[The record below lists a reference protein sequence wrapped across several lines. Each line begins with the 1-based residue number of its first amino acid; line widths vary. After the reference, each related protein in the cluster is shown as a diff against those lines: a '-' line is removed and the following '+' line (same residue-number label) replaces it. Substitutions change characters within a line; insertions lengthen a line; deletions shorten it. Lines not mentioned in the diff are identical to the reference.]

1 MDKKKILNYVIIF
14 LLVYLIMSIFF
25 KPATEQTEVADNDI
39 ILRTTKKEYSQ
50 NELVSV
56 EILNTTDQA
65 FTIVS
70 DCPKEPLTILS
81 YKQGEWTQISQEAGV
96 SCENFPDIFVE
107 PDKKIFID
115 YRGWNN
121 ALFGEI
127 GRYKV
132 TIDVE
137 DKTIESPE
145 FEVKPK
151 SFWGSLF
158 TYAFYQPIYNI
169 LIFLVSIVPFHDLGL
184 AIILLTIIIR
194 TILLLPSNKAM
205 KSQRKMQEIQ
215 PKLQKIKEKYKNN
228 QEMIAKETMEIWK
241 THKVNPFGSCLPLLI
256 QFPFLIAIFYVI
268 NSGLNPDDAYL
279 LYGPLR
285 DFSLSGINVNFLGIL
300 DLTKVNVFVL
310 PLIVGSLQFAQMK
323 LSMSRKKTKEE
334 KKSGNEMEK
343 ASEFMIYI
351 MPVMIAVFTASL
363 PAGVGLY
370 WGTSTLYG
378 IIQQIFVNKQ
388 VTEEKSSVKVVK
400 N

>member
-1 MDKKKILNYVIIF
+1 MDKKKILNYVLIF
-14 LLVYLIMSIFF
+14 LLVYLIMSFFF
-25 KPATEQTEVADNDI
+25 KPSGENAEVADNDI
-39 ILRTTKKEYSQ
+39 VLKTTKREYGQ
-50 NELVSV
+50 NELISV
-56 EILNTTDQA
+56 EILNTTDRA
-65 FTIVS
+65 FTLTS
-70 DCPKEPLTILS
+70 ECPKEPLNVYT
-81 YKQGEWTQISQEAGV
+81 YKQGEWTQISHETDI
-96 SCENFPDIFVE
+96 SCDAFTDITVE
-107 PDKKIFID
+107 PDKKIFIS
-115 YRGWNN
+115 YQGWNN
-121 ALFGEI
+121 ALFSEL
-127 GRYKV
+127 GRYKISMDV
-132 TIDVE
+132 DGKTID
-137 DKTIESPE
+137 SPE

-151 SFWGSLF
+151 GLWGSFF
-158 TYAFYQPIYNI
+158 TYVFYQPIYNVLMF
-169 LIFLVSIVPFHDLGL
+169 LISIMPFHDLGF

-194 TILLLPSNKAM
+194 TILLLPSQKAM

-268 NSGLNPDDAYL
+268 QNGLNPDDAYL
-279 LYGPLR
+279 LYEPLKN
-285 DFSLSGINVNFLGIL
+285 FSLTGINVNFLGIL

-310 PLIVGSLQFAQMK
+310 PLIIGSLQFAQMK
-323 LSMSRKKTKEE
+323 LSMSKKKPKGE
-334 KKSGNEMEK
+334 KSAGNEMEK

-378 IIQQIFVNKQ
+378 IVQQIFVNKQ

>member
-1 MDKKKILNYVIIF
+1 MDKKKILNFVIIF
-14 LLVYLIMSIFF
+14 LLVYLLMSIFF
-25 KPATEQTEVADNDI
+25 KPAGEQAESVDNEI
-39 ILRTTKKEYSQ
+39 ILKIPKKEYSQ
-50 NELVSV
+50 NELISV
-56 EILNTTDQA
+56 EILNTTEQA
-65 FTIVS
+65 FTLKS
-70 DCPKEPLTILS
+70 DCPNEPLTVLK
-81 YKQGEWTQISQEAGV
+81 YKQGEWIQISHEAEI
-96 SCENFPDIFVE
+96 SCDDFKDISVE

-121 ALFGEI
+121 SLFEET
-127 GRYKV
+127 GRYKI
-132 TIDVE
+132 TIDVDE
-137 DKTIESPE
+137 KTIESPE
-145 FEVKPK
+145 FEVKQK
-151 SFWGSLF
+151 GWWVSFF

-194 TILLLPSNKAM
+194 TILLIPSNKAL
-205 KSQRKMQEIQ
+205 KAQRKMQEIQ

-279 LYGPLR
+279 LYEPLKN
-285 DFSLSGINVNFLGIL
+285 FSLSEISVNFLGIL
-300 DLTKVNVFVL
+300 DLTKINVFVL
-310 PLIVGSLQFAQMK
+310 PLIVGVLQFAQMK
-323 LSMSRKKTKEE
+323 LAMSKKKPKEE
-334 KKSGNEMEK
+334 KKGGNEMEK
-343 ASEFMIYI
+343 VSEIMIYI
-351 MPVMIAVFTASL
+351 LPVMIAVFTASL

-370 WGTSTLYG
+370 WGISTLYG